1 MLCASTV
8 FAAEEFGSLPPP
20 PTAPPAQQQALY
32 YLTLAVNGYSDN
44 LVVPVSVNGDRYA
57 ADASELARRHI
68 KLPTSATGQIEINT
82 LPDVTVF
89 YDSQVQQLNAGGGS
103 GTPRLSARSSTGL
116 LFNYNLFYTSPPQQ
130 GDTMNALM
138 EQRLFSDYGTLSNSG
153 LWVIKSSYTDDGS
166 RYRRYDTY
174 WRYSGSG
181 RVVSYQLGDLISN
194 SLTWGQSA
202 RMAGLR
208 MGRNFN
214 LRPDIVTYP
223 MLQYAC
229 SAAVPSTLDL
239 FINGFK
245 TSSMA
250 LNSGPFTL
258 TNTPYLNGVGE
269 ATIITTDAQGRQIA
283 TSMPFYV
290 SNTLLRQGLS
300 DFDLS
305 VGLLRQTYGLGQ
317 DRYASDPAFRGFYRY
332 SVTQNLTL
340 ARHGETVRGLSL
352 LGAGADM
359 AVGRW
364 GTLSTAYSHSERDG
378 RGQQYVFGY
387 PYYGNTVGFNVQHQR
402 RTLRYQDLST
412 YATPGNMSKESLQA
426 TLSSMLFGPANG
438 TVGMSYF
445 AITTFNDPRTELVNL
460 SYTRQL
466 WGNSTLYLAANK
478 TLGDRGHSAQI
489 QVIIPFGS
497 SDTFNTSMQR
507 NNQGENLTTLGV
519 TRTLPLDGG
528 FGWNLAYSAG
538 NDPYHQGTLV
548 GEVRITRYRGDLWQ
562 RGEPNALGRNERLG
576 NLSGW

>member
-20 PTAPPAQQQALY
+20 PTAPHAQQQALY

-44 LVVPVSVNGDRYA
+44 LVVPVSVNGDRYV

-68 KLPTSATGQIEINT
+68 KLPASATGQIEINT

-89 YDSQVQQLNAGGGS
+89 YDSQVQQLQLTIPTEWLPQQQLNAGDGS
-103 GTPRLSARSSTGL
+103 GTPRLSVRSSTGL

-138 EQRLFSDYGTLSNSG
+138 KQRLFSNYGTLSNSG
-153 LWVIKSSYTDDGS
+153 LWVIKSPYTDDGS
-166 RYRRYDTY
+166 HYRRYDTY
-174 WRYSGSG
+174 WRYSDSE
-181 RVVSYQLGDLISN
+181 RMVSYQFGDLISN
-194 SLTWGQSA
+194 SLTWSQSA
-202 RMAGLR
+202 RMEGLR

-223 MLQYAC
+223 MLQYAG

-258 TNTPYLNGVGE
+258 TNTPYLNGAGE
-269 ATIITTDAQGRQIA
+269 ATIITNDAQGRQIA

-290 SNTLLRQGLS
+290 YNTLLRQGLS

-305 VGLLRQTYGLGQ
+305 IGVLRQTYGLVQ
-317 DRYASDPAFRGFYRY
+317 DRYASDPAFSGFYSY
-332 SVTQNLTL
+332 GLTQNLTL
-340 ARHGETVRGLSL
+340 SGHAETVRDLSQ

-359 AVGRW
+359 AVGRR

-387 PYYGNTVGFNVQHQR
+387 SYYGNTVGFNVQHQR

-426 TLSSMLFGPANG
+426 TLSSMLFGQANG
-438 TVGMSYF
+438 TVVMCYF
-445 AITTFNDPRTELVNL
+445 AITPFNDPRTELVNL

-478 TLGDRGHSAQI
+478 TLGDRGYSAQI

-507 NNQGENLTTLGV
+507 NN
-519 TRTLPLDGG
+519 
-528 FGWNLAYSAG
+528 
-538 NDPYHQGTLV
+538 
-548 GEVRITRYRGDLWQ
+548 
-562 RGEPNALGRNERLG
+562 
-576 NLSGW
+576 